1 MLVLGIHSG
10 WQDAGAALFDEYRP
24 LAEVPLSRVTGVA
37 HDGGRLPVEAIAE
50 CLEIAGVTRR
60 DIGGVAFSHGLFP
73 SRYYTLPLTRRLG
86 RRLRTIIGRVKH
98 TNLAEECLRHG
109 REAAEAM
116 IDTETLLGEL
126 GLGRHIPVRFC
137 SQHTAHGLLPLFQTD
152 WPEALLFTADA
163 GGDGVA
169 YDARILRYGRL
180 ASFFGESDTA
190 GRGDSGHGDS
200 LGRLVALAVDGLG
213 LPDMDALIA
222 LSAYGDP
229 MLAQAL
235 LAHIHVDEEGRI
247 RTDFTNDG
255 GAARWLRG
263 LAEGHPPAVVAA
275 SLQKMLEDVFGDA
288 IGRLMERHGLRN
300 LVLGGGLLGNPRLL
314 HRLID
319 RLDPDGVAVH
329 PAAGD
334 LSLALGAAL
343 HFLLARDGME
353 EWLRRRRVF
362 ADLPSGRDYGVDI
375 DPVLGN
381 AGCRLVSQDSVQ
393 AAAALLNA
401 GKIVALY
408 GRQAFGLREHAERAV
423 FFTASEAG
431 MAGAVNAQLDR
442 PEMMPPVLYLQ
453 HQRVSDLLETPFS
466 AAAPARIAGPLAKIW
481 RGRLPAA
488 MAPDFLCLPHAVDPD
503 REPLLSAMLDVY
515 AGLSGLPALAGLP
528 MQIGSGAPLDTPA
541 DALRLLQEGRVDY
554 IATEQA
560 VWERGE

>member
-126 GLGRHIPVRFC
+126 GLGRHLPVRFY
-137 SQHTAHGLLPLFQTD
+137 SRHTAYGLLPLFQTD
-152 WPEALLFTADA
+152 WQEALLFTADA
-163 GGDGVA
+163 GGDAVA
-169 YDARILRYGRL
+169 CDARILRYGRL
-180 ASFFGESDTA
+180 ASFFGEDDA
-190 GRGDSGHGDS
+190 APKDGGEPI
-200 LGRLVALAVDGLG
+200 GRLIALAIEGLG
-213 LPDMDALIA
+213 LPDMAALVA
-222 LSAYGDP
+222 LSAYGEP

-235 LAHIHVDEEGRI
+235 LAHIHIDGEGRI
-247 RTDFTNDG
+247 RTDFEKEG
-255 GAARWLRG
+255 GAAKWLRR
-263 LAEGHPPAVVAA
+263 LAEGHSPAVVAA
-275 SLQKMLEDVFGDA
+275 SLQKMLEDVFGEA

-300 LVLGGGLLGNPRLL
+300 LVLGGGLFANPRLL
-314 HRLID
+314 HSLIERLN
-319 RLDPDGVAVH
+319 PDGFAVH
-329 PAAGD
+329 PDAGD
-334 LSLALGAAL
+334 LSLPLGGVL
-343 HFLLARDGME
+343 HFLQARDGME
-353 EWLRRRRVF
+353 EWLRQRRPF
-362 ADLPSGRDYGVDI
+362 PDPPSGRDYGADI

-381 AGCRLVSQDSVQ
+381 AGCRLVSQDAVQ

-401 GKIVALY
+401 GKVVALY
-408 GRQAFGLREHAERAV
+408 GRQAFGLRDHAERSV
-423 FFTASEAG
+423 LFTAGEAG

-453 HQRVSDLLETPFS
+453 RQRASDLLETPFS
-466 AAAPARIAGPLAKIW
+466 AAAPARIAEPLAKIW

-488 MAPDFLCLPHAVDPD
+488 MAPDFLCLPHAADPD
-503 REPLLSAMLDVY
+503 QEPLLAAILDAY
-515 AGLSGLPALAGLP
+515 AELSGLPAIMGLP
-528 MQIGSGAPLDTPA
+528 LQIGAGVPIDTPA